1 MNPPR
6 GMYPPRVMVAGFIS
20 SLPVTRPLVLPADVS
35 IVFGSGVICCG
46 IHPLGHEVVT
56 PPQCALNRA
65 FMWI

>member
-6 GMYPPRVMVAGFIS
+6 GMYPLQGIVAGFIS

-35 IVFGSGVICCG
+35 IAFGSIVICRG
-46 IHPLGHEVVT
+46 IHPLGREVVI

-65 FMWI
+65 FMWM